1 MASLV
6 DTHCHIDFD
15 VFEEDRS
22 ALLSRCREQGLAA
35 IVVPGVSRQHWARLQ
50 RVVES
55 DPVLYGA
62 YGLHPCFLDDHSP
75 QDLECLPD
83 YLKSKRAVAVGEIGL
98 DYFDSGAD
106 REQQTSYLREQLR
119 IAGSLQLPVLLHVRK
134 AHDQVLKL
142 LRGIKL
148 QRGGVVHAFSGSL
161 QQAQIYSGLGFK
173 LGIGGAATY
182 DRARRLQK
190 VIRDMPLD
198 ALVLET
204 DAPDMPPSFARGR
217 PNSPENLLRI
227 AAMVAG
233 IKGIP
238 CRDLCEATTRN
249 AISLFGLP
257 I

>member
-15 VFEEDRS
+15 VFQEGRP
-22 ALLSRCREQGLAA
+22 ALLARCRERGLAA
-35 IVVPGVSRQHWARLQ
+35 IVVPGGSRRHWARLE
-50 RVVES
+50 RVVAS
-55 DPVLYGA
+55 DPALYGA
-62 YGLHPCFLDDHSP
+62 YGLHPCFLDEHSP
-75 QDLECLPD
+75 EDLGLLPD
-83 YLKSKRAVAVGEIGL
+83 YLKTKRAVAVGEIGL

-106 REQQTSYLREQLR
+106 REQQTCYFREQLR
-119 IAGSLQLPVLLHVRK
+119 IAQSLQLPVLLHVRK

-142 LRGIKL
+142 LREIKPE
-148 QRGGVVHAFSGSL
+148 RGGVVHAFSGSL
-161 QQAQIYSGLGFK
+161 QQAQTYSGLGFK

-190 VIRDMPLD
+190 VISDMPLD

-204 DAPDMPPSFARGR
+204 DAPDMPPSFARER
-217 PNSPENLLRI
+217 PNSPENLFRI
-227 AAMVAG
+227 AEMVAEV
-233 IKGIP
+233 KGIP